1 MSQLQMVVTV
11 LAIATLVACY
21 AFEAAIR
28 HATDAV
34 VEAVASEQ
42 VQRDN

>member
-1 MSQLQMVVTV
+1 MRKLQMAVTV

-21 AFEAAIR
+21 ALEAAIR

-34 VEAVASEQ
+34 VEAFASEQ